1 MFYTGLDPVT
11 LEAVYVP
18 RTPQEK
24 AEQRALLQYYRP
36 ENRQTVLAT
45 LRKAGRHDLIGTG
58 PNCLVAPDKPTTTTG
73 RTPVG
78 VHGNRNGGKTKK
90 EKFSRYSRKKK

>member
-1 MFYTGLDPVT
+1 MT
-11 LEAVYVP
+11 LEPVYVP

-36 ENRQTVLAT
+36 ENRQAVLAA
-45 LRKAGRHDLIGTG
+45 LKKAGRHDLIGTG
-58 PNCLVAPDKPTTTTG
+58 PNCLVAPDKSPSNTN

-78 VHGNRNGGKTKK
+78 THRNGGKSKK
-90 EKFSRYSRKKK
+90 DKFSRYSRKKK